1 MANELEVRFS
11 CEDAFRSDVDDI
23 IKVYE
28 AGRHVEKIQRWR
40 QTLEDALFLSLSL
53 SVCLSVCLLSGHV
66 SSLFPSC
73 GFRVIVVSLS
83 VFFCSFESVYD
94 YVCV

>member
-40 QTLEDALFLSLSL
+40 QTLEDALFLSLSVCL
-53 SVCLSVCLLSGHV
+53 SVCLSVSCQVTYPLS
-66 SSLFPSC
+66 FP
-73 GFRVIVVSLS
+73 VVGL
-83 VFFCSFESVYD
+83 E
-94 YVCV
+94 